1 MNNSNNKYK
10 RVGINYIFSK
20 WIFII
25 YLFYIF
31 NIIKIFNPFFLLIF
45 GSIISIFLIIKVI
58 LRTKKLFN
66 IGFIIFGMTIIK
78 YIPLY
83 TLRNTFITTYD
94 IIISF
99 ILFFIYLVYVKIN
112 NVEVIEIYENVIDYY
127 VNIKDINE
135 IINNIDLTFFQ
146 IK

>member
-1 MNNSNNKYK
+1 
-10 RVGINYIFSK
+10 
-20 WIFII
+20 
-25 YLFYIF
+25 
-31 NIIKIFNPFFLLIF
+31 
-45 GSIISIFLIIKVI
+45 
-58 LRTKKLFN
+58 
-66 IGFIIFGMTIIK
+66 MTIIK

-83 TLRNTFITTYD
+83 ILRNTFITTYD

-146 IK
+146 

>member
-135 IINNIDLTFFQ
+135 IINNIDLTFF
-146 IK
+146 K